1 MTMSQ
6 SHLPTEHQK
15 TPPQSGEPGPPQW
28 QSLDG
33 EEQPRKSQEA
43 GTSEAR
49 TRAGRLGRTR
59 WIGGRVGVSGQ
70 KEEARVDQAQGW
82 GGSGTRLGGP
92 GIRKQWFRGKPGPAG
107 GQGKQGAGS

>member
-1 MTMSQ
+1 M
-6 SHLPTEHQK
+6 
-15 TPPQSGEPGPPQW
+15 
-28 QSLDG
+28 
-33 EEQPRKSQEA
+33 
-43 GTSEAR
+43 
-49 TRAGRLGRTR
+49 
-59 WIGGRVGVSGQ
+59 GVSGQ